1 MEDQIIMAKYKFD
14 IIRRGTIIVDG
25 MDSLEDAQEY
35 IENCSP
41 IDDITWSDFLETF
54 SGEEIET

>member
-1 MEDQIIMAKYKFD
+1 MAKYKFD
-14 IIRRGTIIVDG
+14 IIRRGTIIVNG
-25 MDSLEDAQEY
+25 MDNLEDAQEY

-41 IDDITWSDFLETF
+41 IDDITWSDFLEIF